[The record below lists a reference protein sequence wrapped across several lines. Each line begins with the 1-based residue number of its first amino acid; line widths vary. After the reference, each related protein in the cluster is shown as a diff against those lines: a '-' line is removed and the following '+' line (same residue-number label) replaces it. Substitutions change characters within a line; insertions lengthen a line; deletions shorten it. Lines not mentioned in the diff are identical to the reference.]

1 MRFRKDWIVDVAV
14 SMTYPLLLA
23 LDAADIV
30 GVSVGKLTVNV
41 DVLSG
46 TVVVG
51 KGKGFVVDV
60 LTVADEE
67 GELLLDDVLVI
78 VTIEIEGV
86 EEDVSE
92 VKVDEGVD
100 DGLVERGVVLGRV
113 GVDVDVDLITQGYDD
128 R

>member
-46 TVVVG
+46 TLVVG
-51 KGKGFVVDV
+51 KGKGFVVGV

>member
-1 MRFRKDWIVDVAV
+1 MLFR
-14 SMTYPLLLA
+14 SPLLLA

-51 KGKGFVVDV
+51 KGKGFVVGV

>member
-1 MRFRKDWIVDVAV
+1 MRFRKGWIVDVAA
-14 SMTYPLLLA
+14 SMTYPLLVA

-41 DVLSG
+41 DVLWG
-46 TVVVG
+46 ILVVG
-51 KGKGFVVDV
+51 KGKGSVVGV
-60 LTVADEE
+60 LTVVDEE

-78 VTIEIEGV
+78 VTIEIEEV
-86 EEDVSE
+86 EKDVSGI
-92 VKVDEGVD
+92 KVDEGVD
-100 DGLVERGVVLGRV
+100 DELVERGVVLGRV